1 VPEGYWPTAILLRA
15 GGSIDHEVLD
25 DMPGEIDDDLFPGRH
40 RKPREARRFISGD
53 CPFARKGGHEGS
65 ICGGLVH
72 PDSSAAS
79 VDLLKFLPRGS
90 GNGRVAKVETALQHG
105 VAVWRTE
112 GRDWS
117 GVAGCGRRVI
127 AATAFLNAG
136 AVIALNTGNAKR
148 RSAGFSCSSAVVMV
162 WPPGRD
168 LVMVAQEL
176 VEGSHGVDEQD
187 VAAGVGCEEDLVA
200 GVEGASGAKAGGDP
214 DSSSA

>member
-72 PDSSAAS
+72 PDSGAAS

-112 GRDWS
+112 
-117 GVAGCGRRVI
+117 
-127 AATAFLNAG
+127 AATG
-136 AVIALNTGNAKR
+136 PGRWVRSPGHRWR
-148 RSAGFSCSSAVVMV
+148 RLSSTPATPSAGPLASLARRRWSWC
-162 WPPGRD
+162 GLRD
-168 LVMVAQEL
+168 EILVLVAQEL